1 MPKSAATAKTPQ
13 LPELRLR
20 WHRLWGPGEQGRQP
34 WHPQL
39 SSFLW
44 ATICLPASAFSSQSL
59 HWAPREP
66 LPLRVSPAPPPS
78 RAPHPR
84 MASAPAQITAQ
95 TSVDYWLTGRGGQ
108 PRRPPPPPAPQEQRD
123 KGART
128 ERLAAQ
134 PAALPTAAPHTGF
147 TGLPRRRGETWPQAI
162 NYKLVQGGKGW
173 RSYLHIPAPT
183 SGGNSCSGQDE
194 PQSRHWTGSES
205 LASPLVCCVM
215 LSGFC
220 LSGPHLSPSVNQVAE
235 LDLL

>member
-108 PRRPPPPPAPQEQRD
+108 PRRPPPSARPTGAKGQRGQNREAGRPASCVAHSSSSYR
-123 KGART
+123 
-128 ERLAAQ
+128 
-134 PAALPTAAPHTGF
+134 F
-147 TGLPRRRGETWPQAI
+147 
-162 NYKLVQGGKGW
+162 Y
-173 RSYLHIPAPT
+173 RSASEAGRNMAT
-183 SGGNSCSGQDE
+183 S
-194 PQSRHWTGSES
+194 H
-205 LASPLVCCVM
+205 
-215 LSGFC
+215 
-220 LSGPHLSPSVNQVAE
+220 
-235 LDLL
+235 